1 MTLSDEVASVLAG
14 YKWPGNIR
22 ELSHVIE
29 RAVILCQEN
38 VLLGSHIMLS
48 EKHLTLTETDDKELR
63 SLDDIEL
70 EMIKKALN
78 KYQGHISKAASA
90 IGISRN
96 AMYRRMEKYQL
107 HKEDFDIE

>member
-1 MTLSDEVASVLAG
+1 M
-14 YKWPGNIR
+14 
-22 ELSHVIE
+22 
-29 RAVILCQEN
+29 
-38 VLLGSHIMLS
+38 
-48 EKHLTLTETDDKELR
+48 
-63 SLDDIEL
+63 DDIEL